1 MKSLLNTAGPSNFC
15 DIQSQ
20 KLSTIS
26 DQVESDVNHVRFDKN
41 SILMSETNVS
51 TEPTYDFSKLDPNF
65 DALNNSFGKINV
77 DLPSVK

>member
-51 TEPTYDFSKLDPNF
+51 TEPTYDFLKLDPNF
-65 DALNNSFGKINV
+65 DALNDSFGKN
-77 DLPSVK
+77 S